1 MSPPDATA
9 TRPGTSA
16 GASEVPG
23 VIVDEERRR
32 VFDEFARA
40 RMPELLRFGYALTG
54 NPHAAADLVQ
64 DALERTMLA
73 WPRVEKQGDPEGYV
87 RRIMVN
93 RNISIWRRRRR
104 ERLVVDVPET
114 GRDDGGLAPRDL
126 ALWER
131 VRALPPRQR
140 TVIVLRY
147 YEDLSEAQI
156 AEIMGSSVGTVKS
169 QASRAIAALRRD
181 AASFADVPPL
191 AEVPPPAGEQGA
203 AAPGAPSGDGARR
216 RAPRDEPRDRKEA
229 QR

>member
-1 MSPPDATA
+1 
-9 TRPGTSA
+9 
-16 GASEVPG
+16 VN
-23 VIVDEERRR
+23 VDEERQQKVNE

-104 ERLVVDVPET
+104 ETLVLDVPEDV
-114 GRDDGGLAPRDL
+114 GRGGDVEPAVRDL

-147 YEDLSEAQI
+147 YEDMSETQI
-156 AEIMGSSVGTVKS
+156 AAVMGSSVGTVKS
-169 QASRAIAALRRD
+169 QASRALAALRKD
-181 AASFADVPPL
+181 SSAFADG
-191 AEVPPPAGEQGA
+191 EV
-203 AAPGAPSGDGARR
+203 RR
-216 RAPRDEPRDRKEA
+216 
-229 QR
+229 

>member
-1 MSPPDATA
+1 MSTSSLSNGLSGACNPPGGFGVSSPYD
-9 TRPGTSA
+9 RPG
-16 GASEVPG
+16 VR
-23 VIVDEERRR
+23 VDEERRR

-40 RMPELLRFGYALTG
+40 RMPELLRFGHALTG

-64 DALERTMLA
+64 DALERTMIA

-104 ERLVVDVPET
+104 ETLVLDVPEDPSDRT
-114 GRDDGGLAPRDL
+114 GEPEVRDI

-131 VRALPPRQR
+131 IKALPPRQR

-156 AEIMGSSVGTVKS
+156 AAVMGSSVGTVKS
-169 QASRAIAALRRD
+169 QASRALAALRKDSDRFTATD
-181 AASFADVPPL
+181 S
-191 AEVPPPAGEQGA
+191 PAGGE
-203 AAPGAPSGDGARR
+203 ARR
-216 RAPRDEPRDRKEA
+216 
-229 QR
+229 